1 MNRIDRRTVE
11 IIRQWHEAGMIM
23 PENFQDLAK
32 EIRVAIVCDPLEDE
46 GDNHSVYLIGYAE
59 GVDDTILRLQGQT
72 DKEIAK
78 RVLEEFYSPYPIPID
93 EAEWLDKDEA

>member
-32 EIRVAIVCDPLEDE
+32 EIRVA
-46 GDNHSVYLIGYAE
+46 N
-59 GVDDTILRLQGQT
+59 
-72 DKEIAK
+72 
-78 RVLEEFYSPYPIPID
+78 VLYV
-93 EAEWLDKDEA
+93 AATNQ